1 MIRSAVVVGWL
12 FASQTAWADLAN
24 NEAIH
29 AHIDAVIAGING
41 ATLDPDVRRSLLAD
55 RATLSLGALIP
66 IYGSYVLDRKIFGG
80 VRPSAVV
87 FDWILGGLV
96 PAGLGIT
103 ALATDGSLSP
113 RTRSILGWTAIGL
126 YASTRLGV
134 LIVGNLHV
142 SEYNRYLKLGL
153 GVAESPQGQLAP
165 AIVATASW

>member
-1 MIRSAVVVGWL
+1 MVGCL
-12 FASQTAWADLAN
+12 VASRTAAADLAN

-29 AHIDAVIAGING
+29 AHIDAMLGHIDA
-41 ATLDPDVRRSLLAD
+41 ATLDPDARKALQAD

-66 IYGSYVLDRKIFGG
+66 IYGSYELDHKVFGG

-103 ALATDGSLSP
+103 ALATDGSLSS

-126 YASTRLGV
+126 YATTRLGV
-134 LIVGNLHV
+134 LIVGNLHI